1 MYPYMLFYHSQI
13 DMLLSKEHSG
23 EIVMETI
30 QNESSL

>member
-1 MYPYMLFYHSQI
+1 MLLSHSQI
-13 DMLLSKEHSG
+13 DMLLSKKLSG